1 MPAFSS
7 WEDDEFESSLIYI
20 TRPCLDSDD
29 DGDNNSDDDE
39 DR

>member
-7 WEDDEFESSLIYI
+7 WEDDEFESSLVYI
-20 TRPCLDSDD
+20 TRPCLDSD